1 MNRNESVLSA
11 LKIKLQICLSSS
23 SKLKFSNFGI
33 FNFESF
39 EESSDS
45 RSSYSIDFD
54 FRFTCEEGFFDKM
67 ISGASRPIFRVG
79 TKYWSEF
86 KKKPF
91 DVKKIDEQKDVK

>member
-1 MNRNESVLSA
+1 MTRQGQTWF
-11 LKIKLQICLSSS
+11 LKTL
-23 SKLKFSNFGI
+23 FVG
-33 FNFESF
+33 
-39 EESSDS
+39 
-45 RSSYSIDFD
+45 IDFD

-91 DVKKIDEQKDVK
+91 DVKKIDEKRT